1 MSLSA
6 ECPQLLTPVCYR
18 VTPRVAPTV
27 KVFWFAVGGLLVSG
41 AGLGAGGAG
50 PEAVLSWSP
59 ATWGLVTAQA
69 VLGLLGVYCRYRA
82 ISLASPT
89 RVMVIRSFEVVFSYL
104 LQVTVFGLPARTLD
118 CLGALMIVL
127 AVLAIAAEKY
137 LTDKLKVCSWF

>member
-1 MSLSA
+1 M
-6 ECPQLLTPVCYR
+6 
-18 VTPRVAPTV
+18 APTV

-50 PEAVLSWSP
+50 PGAMLSWSP

-69 VLGLLGVYCRYRA
+69 VLGLLGVYCLYRA

-89 RVMVIRSFEVVFSYL
+89 HVMVIRSFEVVFSYL
-104 LQVTVFGLPARTLD
+104 LQVTVFGLAARALD

-137 LTDKLKVCSWF
+137 LVDKLKVCSWI